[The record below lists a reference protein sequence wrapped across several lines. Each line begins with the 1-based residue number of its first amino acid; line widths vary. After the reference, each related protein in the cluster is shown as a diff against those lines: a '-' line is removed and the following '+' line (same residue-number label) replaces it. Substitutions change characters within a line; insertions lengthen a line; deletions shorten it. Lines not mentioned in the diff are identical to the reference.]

1 MAKEDFI
8 KKLTNV
14 TPQQLNK
21 IIEEKGKKPK
31 LIELF
36 VRVEKNKNMEKK
48 EK

>member
-8 KKLTNV
+8 KKITKV

-31 LIELF
+31 LIKLF
-36 VRVEKNKNMEKK
+36 VKVEDK
-48 EK
+48 